1 MTCAQGLLRLL
12 WGGGG
17 PKLECY
23 GTDLDVYIF
32 DVMLI
37 VVVTFAPTPSSDVSC
52 NKSDFASSFLD
63 KINI

>member
-23 GTDLDVYIF
+23 GTEGGTLLSV
-32 DVMLI
+32 VKLMLS
-37 VVVTFAPTPSSDVSC
+37 VLT
-52 NKSDFASSFLD
+52 
-63 KINI
+63 

>member
-23 GTDLDVYIF
+23 GTAFKLLKTCYFMVYEF
-32 DVMLI
+32 VFLMI
-37 VVVTFAPTPSSDVSC
+37 VVWFR
-52 NKSDFASSFLD
+52 LD
-63 KINI
+63 GARY

>member
-23 GTDLDVYIF
+23 GTDCHFALWDQHIKEVALA
-32 DVMLI
+32 VL
-37 VVVTFAPTPSSDVSC
+37 VLKQTRQTF
-52 NKSDFASSFLD
+52 F
-63 KINI
+63 

>member
-23 GTDLDVYIF
+23 GTVFYDRLAGKTLLIF
-32 DVMLI
+32 
-37 VVVTFAPTPSSDVSC
+37 FC
-52 NKSDFASSFLD
+52 NISKMIKVFSLEQSDF
-63 KINI
+63 K